1 MDPLL
6 ALLESVHGGIK
17 GRVLDQDGEVLSE
30 AAIQV
35 QCVQDLEVEVEVGD
49 RIHKIESNVPQ
60 VSDELQV
67 AGIEKDMITTERG
80 EYWRLLMPGTYHI
93 RSKKACVTL
102 LNVFSSH
109 IMHSLRCCRIG
120 FAICQQNSDA
130 T

>member
-67 AGIEKDMITTERG
+67 AGIEKDMITTEIG

-93 RSKKACVTL
+93 RCVTL
-102 LNVFSSH
+102 FNVFSSH
-109 IMHSLRCCRIG
+109 SLQSPRCCSNG
-120 FAICQQNSDA
+120 FATCQQIP
-130 T
+130 TPHRMH